1 MPRVGTRRAVE
12 RGMAVILVVNDDAD
26 MLDTYEAFLGEMGH
40 RAVTKVT
47 VASGPETVREVKPDA
62 LVVDLQLAD
71 EKQSGLRIIEEVR
84 GDPELA
90 ALPIVLCT
98 GAAAEVGPLTSR
110 LRELDVPVVLK
121 PFNADHLEETLTRA
135 LERTGRSTRRDR

>member
-1 MPRVGTRRAVE
+1 MVA
-12 RGMAVILVVNDDAD
+12 GMAVILVVNDDAD
-26 MLDTYEAFLGEMGH
+26 MLDTYEAFLREMGH
-40 RAVTKVT
+40 QPVTKAT

-62 LVVDLQLAD
+62 LVVDLQLAA
-71 EKQSGLRIIEEVR
+71 ENQQGMRMIEEVR

-98 GAAAEVGPLTSR
+98 GAAAEIGPLTSR

-121 PFNADHLEETLTRA
+121 PFKADHLEETLTRA
-135 LERTGRSTRRDR
+135 LERERSSPHRDR

>member
-1 MPRVGTRRAVE
+1 
-12 RGMAVILVVNDDAD
+12 MAVILVVNDDAD
-26 MLDTYEAFLGEMGH
+26 MLDTYEAFLREMGH
-40 RAVTKVT
+40 QAVTKVA

-71 EKQSGLRIIEEVR
+71 ETRHGLRIIEEVR

-98 GAAAEVGPLTSR
+98 GAAAEVGPLASR
-110 LRELDVPVVLK
+110 LEELDVPVVLK
-121 PFNADHLEETLTRA
+121 PFRADHLEQTLNRA
-135 LERTGRSTRRDR
+135 LERRRTRPASER

>member
-1 MPRVGTRRAVE
+1 
-12 RGMAVILVVNDDAD
+12 MAVILVVNDDAD
-26 MLDTYEAFLGEMGH
+26 ILDTYEAFLREMGH
-40 RAVTKVT
+40 EPVTKIA

-62 LVVDLQLAD
+62 LVVDLQLAGERQD
-71 EKQSGLRIIEEVR
+71 GLRIIEEVR

-110 LRELDVPVVLK
+110 LRELGVPVVLK
-121 PFNADHLEETLTRA
+121 PFKADHLAETLTRA
-135 LERTGRSTRRDR
+135 LDQRQPSTTKDR

>member
-1 MPRVGTRRAVE
+1 
-12 RGMAVILVVNDDAD
+12 MAVILVVNDDAD
-26 MLDTYEAFLGEMGH
+26 MLDTYEAFLREMGH
-40 RAVTKVT
+40 EPVTKVA
-47 VASGPETVREVKPDA
+47 VASGPETVREIKPDA

-71 EKQSGLRIIEEVR
+71 EKRHGLRIIEEVR

-98 GAAAEVGPLTSR
+98 AAAAEVGPLKTR

-121 PFNADHLEETLTRA
+121 PFKADHLEKTLTQALQRRRA
-135 LERTGRSTRRDR
+135 RPGSDR